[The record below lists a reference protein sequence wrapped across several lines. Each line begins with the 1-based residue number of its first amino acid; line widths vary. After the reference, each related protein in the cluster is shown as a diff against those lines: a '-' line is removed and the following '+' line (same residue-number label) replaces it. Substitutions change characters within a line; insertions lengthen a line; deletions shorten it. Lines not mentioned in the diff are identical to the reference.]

1 MKNKLDNNKLLFNID
16 EVSNILDVN
25 KHVLRQW
32 EKRLKDIGSNLLI
45 LEKGRDGK
53 RRYYRRN
60 DIQNLK
66 KIKYLL
72 YNKKYT
78 MKGVAIELESKIS
91 KNSLSQLS
99 IDLKELSSNIRNL
112 LNIQK

>member
-1 MKNKLDNNKLLFNID
+1 MKNKLNNTKLLFNID

-32 EKRLKDIGSNLLI
+32 EQRLKDIGSNLLI
-45 LEKGRDGK
+45 LKKGRDGK
-53 RRYYRRN
+53 RRYYRKS

-72 YNKKYT
+72 HNKKYT

-91 KNSLSQLS
+91 KNNLSQLS
-99 IDLKELSSNIRNL
+99 IDLKELSLNIRNL